1 MRVGNRTRALT
12 RHPTICAAAFL
23 ACVAIAARALDF
35 GNPIVFVDEEFYYIT
50 ARAIAHGALPY
61 VDIWD
66 RKPVGLFLVY
76 LPAGMFDPP
85 ASIWVFQ
92 LLALAS
98 VVGTALLIHR
108 IAGRAGW
115 KRGALIAAALYILWL
130 DLADGQSGQSPVFY
144 NLPMAAAASLIQSA
158 TAETS
163 GRARFRRGLA
173 AMTLTGMAIQIKY
186 SAVFEGLFFGLWL
199 LWLEWRTRAP
209 LGRIVSRSALLVT
222 MAIAPT
228 ALVITVYATFGHLDA
243 FLFAN
248 FASILARNPD
258 SLRASLGN
266 LATDTLI
273 LGPLLAL
280 AAGGMRG
287 DGAPESALERRF
299 SRSWL
304 LAALGGFVIFGS
316 WFNHYTLPVMVP
328 AACCASAVLG
338 RTRWGPGLGLAL
350 GLLALV
356 AGQFVLVHERT
367 MRGTPAEFARIAAAV
382 GRGAGALYVYSGST
396 MLYATSG
403 RPALTPYVFPT
414 HLMLARESGAIG
426 VDQVAEINRIL
437 DRRPEIVVVQERDAG
452 ERTDIRAMV
461 LSRLAR
467 DGYRADAPLPYGHY
481 PNTIYRARR

>member
-1 MRVGNRTRALT
+1 
-12 RHPTICAAAFL
+12 
-23 ACVAIAARALDF
+23 
-35 GNPIVFVDEEFYYIT
+35 
-50 ARAIAHGALPY
+50 
-61 VDIWD
+61 
-66 RKPVGLFLVY
+66 
-76 LPAGMFDPP
+76 
-85 ASIWVFQ
+85 
-92 LLALAS
+92 
-98 VVGTALLIHR
+98 
-108 IAGRAGW
+108 
-115 KRGALIAAALYILWL
+115 
-130 DLADGQSGQSPVFY
+130 
-144 NLPMAAAASLIQSA
+144 
-158 TAETS
+158 
-163 GRARFRRGLA
+163 
-173 AMTLTGMAIQIKY
+173 MTLTGMAIQIKY